1 MKVYD
6 IGSNTSGDIADWKK
20 KEIKQNELKD
30 THWNFENMNSWKE
43 FGLSHKICLLFCKE
57 KYFFTV

>member
-30 THWNFENMNSWKE
+30 THWNFENMNS
-43 FGLSHKICLLFCKE
+43 
-57 KYFFTV
+57 